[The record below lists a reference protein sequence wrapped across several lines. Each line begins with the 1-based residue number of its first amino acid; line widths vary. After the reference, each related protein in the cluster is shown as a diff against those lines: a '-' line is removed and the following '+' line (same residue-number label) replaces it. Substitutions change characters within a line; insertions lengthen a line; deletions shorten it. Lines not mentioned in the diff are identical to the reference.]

1 MFYPQYLLGR
11 RNANDGATTSN
22 HSGTWVYNVEVEK
35 KYTVK
40 FEPKQYMS
48 PIPQNVI
55 DQNPKIS
62 QNPGY

>member
-1 MFYPQYLLGR
+1 VI
-11 RNANDGATTSN
+11 RNTVPSDN
-22 HSGTWVYNVEVEK
+22 SGVWIYNVEVEK